1 MSSEGSAQPSESEPK
16 STEPQ
21 AKQAGLGY
29 IRFIILLLA
38 VLFLICVIIQV
49 FLAGMASLVDASH
62 WQDHRAFI
70 HYFEAL
76 PIGIFVLSFV
86 GRMRGAVRW
95 LGLTM
100 IVFIG
105 LQYMTAHM
113 AGKVPAIGAMHPVLA
128 LILFWISIVTVKKA
142 YFAWRNRNA

>member
-1 MSSEGSAQPSESEPK
+1 MSSEGSAPTSESEAK

-38 VLFLICVIIQV
+38 VLFLISVIIQV

-62 WQDHRAFI
+62 WQDHRTFI
-70 HYFEAL
+70 HYFEAV
-76 PIGIFVLSFV
+76 PVGIFILSFV
-86 GRMRGAVRW
+86 GRTRGAVRW

-105 LQYMTAHM
+105 LQYMTANM

-142 YFAWRNRNA
+142 FLAWRNGNT

>member
-1 MSSEGSAQPSESEPK
+1 MSSEGSAPTSESEAK
-16 STEPQ
+16 STKPQ

-38 VLFLICVIIQV
+38 VLFLISVIIQV
-49 FLAGMASLVDASH
+49 FLGRTASLVDASH
-62 WQDHRAFI
+62 WQDHRTFI

-76 PIGIFVLSFV
+76 PVGIFILSFV
-86 GRMRGAVRW
+86 GRTRGAVRW

-105 LQYMTAHM
+105 LQYMTANM
-113 AGKVPAIGAMHPVLA
+113 AG
-128 LILFWISIVTVKKA
+128 
-142 YFAWRNRNA
+142 